1 MALLKANENEKI
13 DVFIGT
19 WNEIRWAGHGVLDM
33 GCWIIFLHGSESH
46 HEFGTEFT
54 VRQKF
59 KLLTQFSNYSLIDV
73 HAPTEVLDDQYKDNF
88 FENLERTYDRYP
100 VYNTKNAQIG
110 KEDDYLP
117 TIGKHSLLEYQN
129 DNGHRVI
136 QFALSRNMAV
146 GSTTFPHKKIHKA
159 TWWRPDQL
167 TFNQIDHVIIDGRHC
182 SNVVNVHT
190 YRGVNVDSDHY
201 LVIAKL

>member
-19 WNEIRWAGHGVLDM
+19 WNVQSLYRVVALRLLLDQL
-33 GCWIIFLHGSESH
+33 IKQ
-46 HEFGTEFT
+46 
-54 VRQKF
+54 RQ
-59 KLLTQFSNYSLIDV
+59 TQFSNYSLIDV

-117 TIGKHSLLEYQN
+117 TIGKHSHLEYQN

-201 LVIAKL
+201 LAIAKL